1 MKIALFGG
9 PGRQAAC
16 RPWCAPVVA
25 LALLAGAL
33 GVPPLRAAPLA
44 EADARPALA
53 VAAFQHSVIQ
63 AVHNTGKRLVAVGE
77 RGLILLSD
85 DDGASWRQARV
96 PVSVGLTAVR
106 FPTPS
111 QGWAVGHFGT
121 VLHSADGGESW
132 QVQLRGGQAA
142 ELMLADARLRARDD
156 VEQSAAV
163 ASAQRMVDDGPDKP
177 LLDLYFADEQHGIV
191 VGAYNLILA
200 TRDGGQTWQSLSARL
215 DNPGARHLYAI
226 AGGGSS
232 LYIAGEE
239 GRVFRSDD
247 LGASFTRLATPY
259 QGSYFTV
266 AADAASVV
274 VAGLRGNAFRSSDRG
289 QTWSQLQSPAPVSVV
304 ASLLGRDGR
313 LILANQAGQLLESR
327 DQDARLQPLAAA
339 PLPPPTGLA
348 LQASGELLVS
358 SLQGLVR
365 PAVRPAQ
372 H

>member
-16 RPWCAPVVA
+16 RPWCASVAA

-33 GVPPLRAAPLA
+33 ATPPLLAAPLA

-53 VAAFQHSVIQ
+53 VEAFGHAVIQ

-96 PVSVGLTAVR
+96 PVSVSLTAVR

-132 QVQLRGGQAA
+132 QIQLRGAEAA
-142 ELMLADARLRARDD
+142 ELTLADARAHAGDD
-156 VEQSAAV
+156 AVQSAAV
-163 ASAQRMVDDGPDKP
+163 ASAQRLVDDGPDKP
-177 LLDLYFADEQHGIV
+177 FLDLYFADEQRGIV

-200 TRDGGQTWQSLSARL
+200 TRDGGKSWQSLSARL

-226 AGGGSS
+226 AAGGDS
-232 LYIAGEE
+232 LYVAGEE

-247 LGASFTRLATPY
+247 LGASFTRLGTPY

-274 VAGLRGNAFRSSDRG
+274 VAGLRGNAFRSTDRG
-289 QTWSQLQSPAPVSVV
+289 QTWSPLQLPAPVSVV

-327 DQDARLQPLAAA
+327 DMGRNFRALNSA
-339 PLPPPTGLA
+339 PLPPPTGLV

-365 PAVRPAQ
+365 PAEPAQ